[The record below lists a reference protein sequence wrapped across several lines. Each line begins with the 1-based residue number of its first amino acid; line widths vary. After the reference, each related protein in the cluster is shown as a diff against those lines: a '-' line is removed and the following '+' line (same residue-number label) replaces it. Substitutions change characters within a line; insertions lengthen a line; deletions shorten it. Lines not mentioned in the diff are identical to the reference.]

1 MRPDRRPLLALIAV
15 LAGCQASTTRPGFL
29 PVPEVLTTELRL
41 GVPEATELLAERLAA
56 DSFLIRRVEPRDGYL
71 EGEWT
76 RWPPGERTETAT
88 YNPSVTKVRA
98 WIDPAHQFWSKVS
111 VEIVYRVAADPSR
124 EPRDFERSI
133 APSHT
138 LYQRLD
144 GVLRELTRQHGNLVE
159 EKPGATPRT
168 P

>member
-1 MRPDRRPLLALIAV
+1 MTLGRLLFLALA

-29 PVPEVLTTELRL
+29 PVPEVLTTEIRL
-41 GVPEATELLAERLAA
+41 EVPQATRLLAERLAA

-76 RWPPGERTETAT
+76 RWPGWERADGST
-88 YNPSVTKVRA
+88 YNPSVTKLRA
-98 WIDPAHQFWSKVS
+98 WVDPAHQFWSKLS
-111 VEIVYRVAADPSR
+111 VEIVYRSAADPSR
-124 EPRDFERSI
+124 DPRDFERSI
-133 APSHT
+133 TPSHT
-138 LYQRLD
+138 LYQRIE
-144 GVLRELTRQHGNLVE
+144 GVLRELTRQHGNLVA